1 MNWGES
7 FFDHYER
14 LFRKPKTAAMF
25 QSHPGAPRIQVLGF
39 HCVYGGGAR
48 VFCTLGLTHY
58 SEAVGAPVELM
69 LAVDE
74 AFEDAQKALANA
86 CFHAA
91 THRIRIGVG
100 SAIGGLQNVTP
111 HLAARWGKSA
121 LYVTAPYNLPDGA
134 KDVPCGAEA
143 GTLLMAVLISPAE
156 HQFLQANGPAA
167 FEAMLERAEVD
178 PIHLARPS
186 ACSYES

>member
-7 FFDHYER
+7 FLDHYER
-14 LFRKPKTAAMF
+14 LFRKPKTAAVF
-25 QSHPGAPRIQVLGF
+25 QARPEAPRIQVLGF
-39 HCVYGGGAR
+39 DGVFGGGAR

-74 AFEDAQKALANA
+74 AFEDAQNALANA

-91 THRIRIGVG
+91 TQRIRIGVG
-100 SAIGGLQNVTP
+100 SAIGGVQHVTP
-111 HLAARWGKSA
+111 RLGAHWGKSA
-121 LYVTAPYNLPDGA
+121 LYVTTPYNLPTGA
-134 KDVPCGAEA
+134 KEVPCGAES

-156 HQFLQANGPAA
+156 HEFLRSKGPAA
-167 FEAMLERAEVD
+167 FESMMERAKVD

-186 ACSYES
+186 AC